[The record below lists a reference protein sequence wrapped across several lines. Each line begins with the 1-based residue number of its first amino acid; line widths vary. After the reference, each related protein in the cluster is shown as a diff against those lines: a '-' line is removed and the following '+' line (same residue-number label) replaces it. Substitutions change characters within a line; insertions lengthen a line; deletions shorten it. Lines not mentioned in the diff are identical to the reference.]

1 MFVTG
6 GQNVCSSDLSVEYV
20 VMWTDGLSLPQMIY
34 IFGVRY
40 DHPVWTSCDIIH
52 RCTNHHPAYGLWRED
67 AFSWHCIHENTSYH
81 THTHTLQ
88 KQLVCQR
95 VFFLL
100 VIHDRERLNSVG
112 CVLRS
117 HWLPS
122 ACTAGS
128 AGFKITGLHLLS
140 LVPYLLP
147 LPCSAQWLGPVSIP
161 GNKLTNL
168 CTCGKHFKDKEWGEE
183 EVVCSKMWG
192 EKYERR
198 NLRCVRPRQSHLR
211 EKCWENLTFYTC
223 ISGEDGQ
230 ESERREGN

>member
-1 MFVTG
+1 M
-6 GQNVCSSDLSVEYV
+6 
-20 VMWTDGLSLPQMIY
+20 
-34 IFGVRY
+34 
-40 DHPVWTSCDIIH
+40 VWAYLKWYTFL
-52 RCTNHHPAYGLWRED
+52 AYGMITLCGRHVISSIAALITTLHMVFEGRMLSHGTV
-67 AFSWHCIHENTSYH
+67 FMRTRPI

-223 ISGEDGQ
+223 ISGEEGQ
-230 ESERREGN
+230 ERERREGN